1 LVKKKNFTGIFSTN
15 HFHFS
20 FRAVPFLRCFLP
32 SSNRL
37 SFAICKLLCIQLS
50 AYVNFNLSHIH
61 LQESPTLL
69 YPHMVFPILHCI
81 YFLQLHANQK
91 LHATY
96 SIYLRISLVTPEG
109 RLCETVLI
117 SALYVNEAARSCD
130 QALSGSLNI
139 SMSLHVV
146 FWVFFAL
153 VHAS

>member
-1 LVKKKNFTGIFSTN
+1 
-15 HFHFS
+15 
-20 FRAVPFLRCFLP
+20 
-32 SSNRL
+32 
-37 SFAICKLLCIQLS
+37 
-50 AYVNFNLSHIH
+50 
-61 LQESPTLL
+61 
-69 YPHMVFPILHCI
+69 MVFPILHCI